1 MRTEVSANKDYKYY
15 NMSSLF
21 VIDSLWWYQQS
32 TALSTAMVMVT
43 AFPKVHFRR
52 LSASDLSKPR
62 QLLTAAHATRDPYTL
77 TLQARSQPC

>member
-1 MRTEVSANKDYKYY
+1 MSANKDYQYY

-21 VIDSLWWYQQS
+21 VIDSIWWYQQS

-52 LSASDLSKPR
+52 LSASDLSRPR

-77 TLQARSQPC
+77 YSSRAQSALL